1 MRKSLY
7 TAVAVATILFL
18 GESAVAYWNGPFMAP
33 PPIPRPPSGFTMY
46 PRPAWGVARRT
57 YPATGGQRFAAVG
70 RQAPPA
76 AVQPS
81 RGAAQVAKVVESELS
96 TARRALQTLRA
107 ERDRLQDQCAARDS
121 GAGQAS
127 AAAPAQG
134 PRPETEKIERLS
146 AELAQVRAELV
157 VSSERIHAL
166 MAERDELK
174 AQFGSNMGDVAS
186 VRNALEQVRKRAV
199 EVGIALSDS
208 QGTNVGGGLEREFLK
223 ADLDRLIAALAL
235 ADAVLSNAGPGS
247 RASRDSGAAA
257 LRTGELQSPTL
268 DAGLIEAASFETDR

>member
-18 GESAVAYWNGPFMAP
+18 GDSAVAYWNGPFMAP
-33 PPIPRPPSGFTMY
+33 PPIPRPPNGFTMY

-57 YPATGGQRFAAVG
+57 YPATGDQRSVASG
-70 RQAPPA
+70 RQASPA
-76 AVQPS
+76 AAQASRRAVQAGKE
-81 RGAAQVAKVVESELS
+81 RQSELS
-96 TARRALQTLRA
+96 TAQRALQALRS
-107 ERDRLQDQCAARDS
+107 EHDRLRDRCATRDS
-121 GAGQAS
+121 GAEQAGT
-127 AAAPAQG
+127 ALPARSTG
-134 PRPETEKIERLS
+134 SETEKCERLS

-157 VSSERIHAL
+157 ASSERIHAL

-174 AQFGSNMGDVAS
+174 AQFGSSMGDVAS

-199 EVGIALSDS
+199 EVGIALNDT

-235 ADAVLSNAGPGS
+235 ADAVLSDVGPGS
-247 RASRDSGAAA
+247 GARRDAGAAA
-257 LRTGELQSPTL
+257 LRTGELRSPTL
-268 DAGLIEAASFETDR
+268 DAELIEAASFEADR